1 MIYENL
7 SEAAAGDNAPVANGA
22 KEMNVFSFVFLMG
35 CQLAAGLNVVVPAY
49 PVKAVRGGNVVAVI
63 EFSKGAA
70 SRVVILYADEPFA
83 EPTRTALAQWRVP
96 AERKD
101 KPALV
106 VVNFRDPFL
115 SMVNTGR
122 GIKLEPQ
129 SHRINS
135 GQYDRSMP
143 VPILVVDPLYSDA
156 SLVVM
161 GASVLHLEV
170 TESGSVGGVEVIQ
183 ALGDYT
189 QATVEAVKK
198 WNFVPARNETDKSV
212 ASDAFAIC
220 VYRPLQNVREP

>member
-1 MIYENL
+1 MTHGNV
-7 SEAAAGDNAPVANGA
+7 SRVADGDNISVAHGA
-22 KEMNVFSFVFLMG
+22 KEMNIFSFVFLMG
-35 CQLAAGLNVVVPAY
+35 FQLAAGLNVVVPAY

-96 AERKD
+96 ADRKD

-156 SLVVM
+156 SVV
-161 GASVLHLEV
+161 
-170 TESGSVGGVEVIQ
+170 
-183 ALGDYT
+183 
-189 QATVEAVKK
+189 
-198 WNFVPARNETDKSV
+198 
-212 ASDAFAIC
+212 
-220 VYRPLQNVREP
+220 RPTLLYIWRSL